1 MSVLNKIAYLQGRRD
16 EEPNEILAKELADTH
31 DKEGIREIAV
41 NLWNKDKNIQS
52 DCIGVLYG
60 IGYLQPELI
69 TEYVFDLLKLLK
81 SKSNRL
87 VWGGMLALSTIT
99 EIKSK
104 EIYENLDDIYS
115 AMDKGSVITVD
126 NGVKI
131 LSKLASK
138 SAEYNNSIFPYLIN
152 HIQTCRPKD
161 IPQHSESIL
170 ISVNAKNRNEF
181 LSVLREREHQLTSS
195 QLKRI
200 KRIYKM
206 LDNM

>member
-1 MSVLNKIAYLQGRRD
+1 
-16 EEPNEILAKELADTH
+16 
-31 DKEGIREIAV
+31 
-41 NLWNKDKNIQS
+41 
-52 DCIGVLYG
+52 
-60 IGYLQPELI
+60 
-69 TEYVFDLLKLLK
+69 
-81 SKSNRL
+81 
-87 VWGGMLALSTIT
+87 MLALSTIT

-115 AMDKGSVITVD
+115 AVDKGSVITVD

-152 HIQTCRPKD
+152 HLQTCRPKD

-170 ISVNAKNRNEF
+170 ISVNAKNKNEF
-181 LSVLREREHQLTSS
+181 LSVLRERESQLTSS

-200 KRIYKM
+200 KRIHKM
-206 LDNM
+206 LDKM